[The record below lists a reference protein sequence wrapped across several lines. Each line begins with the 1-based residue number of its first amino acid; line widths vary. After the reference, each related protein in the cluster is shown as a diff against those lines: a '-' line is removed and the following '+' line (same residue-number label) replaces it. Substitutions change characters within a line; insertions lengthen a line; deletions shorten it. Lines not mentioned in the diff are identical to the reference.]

1 MTNLSKLAEMLQ
13 DSEIT
18 ILKSLVKR
26 ELIDAHKD
34 LTKSEFYRSAMYLE
48 NKNLVDIIRAEK
60 QVVILDI
67 TGKNA
72 LDVGLPE
79 LRLLE
84 MLRKESLSLSE
95 AEKRLG
101 SDELRFSMGYCRKA
115 GWITIDNGGLKI
127 TAEGRKVK
135 SSEELKLLK
144 KIGNDEMD
152 LDKIDDLQHA
162 YVSLSKRKRMISTM
176 PRVSIHLKGNALGS
190 EVLKFLPKGKRIERL
205 TPAMLKSGTWKNATF
220 RRYDVE
226 APVPTVDIGK
236 KQLYLQF
243 LDDIRL
249 KMVEL
254 GFEEMDGPLVET
266 QFWNFDV
273 LYQPQNHPARTWTDT
288 YHLNNPK
295 LGRLPENKIVNSVKS
310 AHENGGKTGSSGWG
324 YSWNRDIAAQLM
336 PRAHTTSVS
345 ARKMAKDF
353 KVPGKYFTIGRVF
366 RPDVLDATHLIEFN
380 QLEFMVVDEKLN
392 MANLMGVLKKF
403 AEEFAGA
410 TKFRFLPDYY
420 PFTEPSVQIDGYSP
434 ELRKWVELGGAGIFR
449 PEITESLGISAP
461 VLAGAFGID
470 RLFQK
475 RISSKDIRELFSD
488 DLNWLKRK
496 EVIL

>member
-1 MTNLSKLAEMLQ
+1 MADLRKLAEMLQ

-18 ILKSLVKR
+18 ILKSLAKR
-26 ELIDAHKD
+26 DFVDSHRD
-34 LTKSEFYRSAMYLE
+34 LSQSEFYRSAMYLE
-48 NKNLVDIIRAEK
+48 NKKLADIVRSEK
-60 QVVILDI
+60 KVVVLDRN
-67 TGKNA
+67 GKNA
-72 LDVGLPE
+72 LDAGLPE

-84 MLRKESLSLSE
+84 MLRKENLSLSE

-101 SDELRFSMGYCRKA
+101 NDELRFAMGYCRKA

-127 TAEGRKVK
+127 TAEGRKIK
-135 SSEELKLLK
+135 SSEESKLLK
-144 KIGNDEMD
+144 KIGNGELD
-152 LDKIDDLQHA
+152 LDSLVDAEHA
-162 YVSLSKRKRMISTM
+162 YVSLSKRKKMIATV
-176 PRVSIHLKGNALGS
+176 PRVSIHLRGNALGS

-205 TPAMLKSGTWKNATF
+205 TPSMLKSGTWKGATF

-226 APVPTVDIGK
+226 APVPTADIGK

-266 QFWNFDV
+266 QFWNFDA

-288 YHLNNPK
+288 YHLESPK
-295 LGRLPENKIVNSVKS
+295 VGKLPENNIVNAVKA
-310 AHENGGKTGSSGWG
+310 AHEKGGKTGSLGWN
-324 YSWNRDIAAQLM
+324 YSWSKDIAKQLM

-345 ARKMAKDF
+345 ARYMAGEF

-380 QLEFMVVDEKLN
+380 QLEFMVTDENLN

-410 TKFRFLPDYY
+410 TKVRFLPDYY
-420 PFTEPSVQIDGYSP
+420 PFTEPSVQIDGWSP
-434 ELRKWVELGGAGIFR
+434 ELGKWVELGGAGIFR

-475 RISSKDIRELFSD
+475 KIASKDIRELFSD
-488 DLNWLKRK
+488 DLSWLKRK

>member
-1 MTNLSKLAEMLQ
+1 MADLRKLAEMLQ

-18 ILKSLVKR
+18 ILKSLAKR

-48 NKNLVDIIRAEK
+48 NKKLVDIVRAEK
-60 QVVILDI
+60 KVVVLDRN
-67 TGKNA
+67 GKNA

-79 LRLLE
+79 LRLLD
-84 MLRKESLSLSE
+84 MLRKENLILSE

-101 SDELRFSMGYCRKA
+101 SDELRFAMGYCRKA
-115 GWITIDNGGLKI
+115 GWIIIDNGGLKI

-135 SSEELKLLK
+135 SSEESKLLK
-144 KIGNDEMD
+144 RIGTGEVD
-152 LDKIDDLQHA
+152 LDGLVDAEHA
-162 YVSLSKRKRMISTM
+162 YVSLSKRKKMIVTV
-176 PRVSIHLKGNALGS
+176 PRVSIHLRGNALGL

-205 TPAMLKSGTWKNATF
+205 TPSMLKSGAWKGATF

-226 APVPTVDIGK
+226 APVPTANIGK

-266 QFWNFDV
+266 QFWNFDA

-288 YHLNNPK
+288 YHLENPK
-295 LGRLPENKIVNSVKS
+295 VGKLPENNIVNAVKS
-310 AHENGGKTGSSGWG
+310 AHENGGKTGSLGWR
-324 YSWNRDIAAQLM
+324 YSWSKDIAKQLM

-345 ARKMAKDF
+345 ARHMAGDF

-380 QLEFMVVDEKLN
+380 QLEFMVTDENLN

-410 TKFRFLPDYY
+410 TKVRFLPDYY
-420 PFTEPSVQIDGYSP
+420 PFTEPSVQIDGWSP
-434 ELRKWVELGGAGIFR
+434 ELGKWVELGGAGIFR

-475 RISSKDIRELFSD
+475 KIASKDIRELFSD
-488 DLNWLKRK
+488 DLAWLKRK
-496 EVIL
+496 EVLI

>member
-18 ILKSLVKR
+18 ILKSLAKR
-26 ELIDAHKD
+26 VLVDAHKD
-34 LTKSEFYRSAMYLE
+34 LTKSEFHRSAMYLE
-48 NKNLVDIIRAEK
+48 NKKLVDIIRAEK
-60 QVVILDI
+60 QVVILERN
-67 TGKNA
+67 GKIA
-72 LDVGLPE
+72 LEGGLPE

-84 MLRKESLSLSE
+84 MLRKESLSLSD

-101 SDELRFSMGYCRKA
+101 TDELRFAMGYCRKA

-127 TAEGRKVK
+127 TVEGRKIK
-135 SSEELKLLK
+135 SSEESKLLK
-144 KIGNDEMD
+144 KIGNSEID
-152 LDKIDDLQHA
+152 LDSLVDMEHA
-162 YVSLSKRKRMISTM
+162 YVSLSKRKKMISTI
-176 PRVSIHLKGNALGS
+176 PRVSIHLKGNALGA

-254 GFEEMDGPLVET
+254 GFEEMEGPLIET
-266 QFWNFDV
+266 QFWNFDA

-295 LGRLPENKIVNSVKS
+295 LGRLPENNIVNAVKS
-310 AHENGGKTGSSGWG
+310 AHETGGKTGSLGWG

-345 ARKMAKDF
+345 ARTMAKDF

-380 QLEFMVVDEKLN
+380 QLEFMVVDENLN

-475 RISSKDIRELFSD
+475 RIASKDIRELFSD

>member
-1 MTNLSKLAEMLQ
+1 MADLRKLAEMLQ

-18 ILKSLVKR
+18 ILKSLAKR

-34 LTKSEFYRSAMYLE
+34 LSKSEFYRSAMYLE
-48 NKNLVDIIRAEK
+48 NKKLADIVRAEK
-60 QVVILDI
+60 KVVVLDRN
-67 TGKNA
+67 GKNA

-84 MLRKESLSLSE
+84 MLRKENLTLNE

-101 SDELRFSMGYCRKA
+101 SDELRFAMGYCRKA

-127 TAEGRKVK
+127 TADGRKIR
-135 SSEELKLLK
+135 SSEESKLLK
-144 KIGNDEMD
+144 RIGTGEVD
-152 LDKIDDLQHA
+152 LDSLVDAEHA
-162 YVSLSKRKRMISTM
+162 YVALSRRKKMIVTV
-176 PRVSIHLKGNALGS
+176 PRVSIHLRGNALGS

-205 TPAMLKSGTWKNATF
+205 TTSMLKSGTWKGATF

-226 APVPTVDIGK
+226 APVPTADIGK

-266 QFWNFDV
+266 QFWNFDA

-288 YHLNNPK
+288 YHLENPK
-295 LGRLPENKIVNSVKS
+295 VGKLPENNIVNAVKA
-310 AHENGGKTGSSGWG
+310 AHENGGKTGSAGWR
-324 YSWNRDIAAQLM
+324 YSWSKDIAKQLM

-345 ARKMAKDF
+345 ARYMAGDF

-380 QLEFMVVDEKLN
+380 QLEFMVTDENLN

-410 TKFRFLPDYY
+410 TKVRFLPDYY
-420 PFTEPSVQIDGYSP
+420 PFTEPSVQIDGWSP
-434 ELRKWVELGGAGIFR
+434 ELGKWVELGGAGIFR

-475 RISSKDIRELFSD
+475 KIASKDIRELFSD
-488 DLNWLKRK
+488 DLSWLKRK